1 MDALKVFA
9 RNKPALVAFV
19 MLLGLATAA
28 TTGAIWTGKR
38 ADAAELIRMEESEL
52 VGDNYRTEAV
62 KNSKAD
68 PVSTELLDT
77 FLPPLSMSSKDPGR
91 RYWMGTDHL
100 GRDVAARLWAGSSIS
115 LLIGFLAVGISV
127 FLGITLGGVAGYFGR
142 ERVGL
147 IVMVTLAL
155 LLAWGVLLAAGLPVP
170 AWICFGFGALLLTAQ
185 FGIAMM
191 GARWRTGAF
200 FVLAVALFGVLALYN
215 REVESGTPEG
225 ALYLEAKSTHEQA
238 YEQLLHLRDY
248 GREVKAWEEE
258 NPANLAKLADGKDL
272 PGWLYA
278 GQLNIEIETRLLN
291 MQVIRL
297 GMVKAE
303 GDDLKSLRLAEDQQE
318 RAAHL
323 EQFIDEYRRRFEEAS
338 ADEAAATRESE
349 RLFKEDQ
356 RDEARAKAEEAANHN
371 ARKTTFDPVALQ
383 SRLEKLRATARASE
397 IYWQAIIEAR
407 AKTIE
412 DYRTK
417 LADVEE
423 ALRGIGEQAPQDEK
437 SLRAAQL
444 DVESTLRGWAVTE
457 AEYQEAWAVARVAAY
472 KSAVEKL
479 EEEGAK
485 DDHAGLQAMKAGLAD
500 AEKAITPPA
509 EDQLA
514 PAAEAVKAA
523 KDKLAE
529 IDGREKSKDEA
540 EVKGVRQL
548 DASEKAEDID
558 VAKKKLAHWPVLG
571 SNALV
576 DRRGKLR
583 KNFVTKYETE
593 MRNGRTSLRVA
604 EKLNG
609 EYRYSFY
616 RVTSHFLTATVVY
629 LLLIVAALLVM
640 AAAQGVVSDRLRA
653 LKPLYLPTIS
663 VDDLVMRFTEIMLT
677 IPVIFLIL
685 AILAIFEKDV
695 YITMGV
701 IGLTSWMTTT
711 RFVRAEILSLREQD
725 FIQSARALGLSDF
738 RIIWRHLVPNSISPV
753 LVSATLG
760 VAGAV
765 LAEST
770 LSFLGIGA
778 KPDQTTW
785 GLILSEGREYI
796 FDASWLTWIPGIAI
810 LITVLSFNLLGEGLR
825 EAFNPKL
832 RGR

>member
-1 MDALKVFA
+1 MSQVRKHSTPLMDALKVFA
-9 RNKPALVAFV
+9 RNKPALVAFA

-28 TTGAIWTGKR
+28 ATGALWTGKR
-38 ADAAELIRMEESEL
+38 ADSAELIRMEESEL
-52 VGDNYRTEAV
+52 LGDNYRTEAV
-62 KNSKAD
+62 ENAKAD

-77 FLPPLSMSSKDPGR
+77 FLPPFSESKKDPGR
-91 RYWMGTDHL
+91 TYYMGTDHL

-127 FLGITLGGVAGYFGR
+127 FLGITLGGIAGYFGR

-147 IVMVTLAL
+147 IVMLTLAL
-155 LLAWGVLLAAGLPVP
+155 LLVWGVLLAAGLSVP
-170 AWICFGFGALLLTAQ
+170 AWICFGCGAALLAGQ

-191 GARWRTGAF
+191 GGRWRTGAF
-200 FVLAVALFGVLALYN
+200 FIVVVGLFGLFTLYN
-215 REVESGTPEG
+215 RHIESSTPEG
-225 ALYLEAKSTHEQA
+225 AVYIEAGKTHRLA
-238 YEQLLHLRDY
+238 YDQLLGLRDY
-248 GREVKAWEEE
+248 GREVKAWEEQD
-258 NPANLAKLADGKDL
+258 PANLTKLAEAKDL

-278 GQLNIEIETRLLN
+278 GQLNVEVETQLLN
-291 MQVIRL
+291 LQVARL
-297 GMVKAE
+297 DLVKNE
-303 GDDLKSLRLAEDQQE
+303 GGDREALRLAQDQQA
-318 RAAHL
+318 RARHL
-323 EQFIDEYRRRFEEAS
+323 EQFIDEYRRRSQEA
-338 ADEAAATRESE
+338 ADAEAAATRESE
-349 RLFKEDQ
+349 QLFKDDR
-356 RDEARAKAEEAANHN
+356 RDEARAKAVEAANHN
-371 ARKTTFDPVALQ
+371 ARKVTFDPDALKV
-383 SRLEKLRATARASE
+383 RLEKLRSIGVANQVYTERL
-397 IYWQAIIEAR
+397 IEAAPERFEEINKELTAAEDKLR
-407 AKTIE
+407 AV
-412 DYRTK
+412 RGSS
-417 LADVEE
+417 AD
-423 ALRGIGEQAPQDEK
+423 GGN
-437 SLRAAQL
+437 SLRAAQFE
-444 DVESTLRGWAVTE
+444 VELILREWAVE
-457 AEYQEAWAVARVAAY
+457 HAEYLAAWGALVVEAFQGALERLKADGTADDVAGVVMLAT
-472 KSAVEKL
+472 
-479 EEEGAK
+479 
-485 DDHAGLQAMKAGLAD
+485 GLGEAKAGS
-500 AEKAITPPA
+500 
-509 EDQLA
+509 
-514 PAAEAVKAA
+514 AALDETVKAA
-523 KDKLAE
+523 KTKVDE
-529 IDGREKSKDEA
+529 IDEIKKLEA
-540 EVKGVRQL
+540 SGK
-548 DASEKAEDID
+548 KEDLD
-558 VAKKKLAHWPVLG
+558 VANKKLVPWVILG

-583 KNFVTKYETE
+583 KAFVTKYETE
-593 MRNGRTSLRVA
+593 MRNARTSLRVS
-604 EKLNG
+604 EELNG
-609 EYRYSFY
+609 EYRYGLY

-629 LLLIVAALLVM
+629 LLLVVAALLVM
-640 AAAQGVVSDRLRA
+640 AGAQGVVTDRLAA

-701 IGLTSWMTTT
+701 IGLTSWMGTT

-796 FDASWLTWIPGIAI
+796 FDAPWLTWIPGIAI